1 MNLLVSRKKLL
12 GNTGDFLWSYG
23 GYLIVSVLCDLCGV
37 VLNVEN
43 ARYFVSEC
51 IESLN
56 DTLKSNLN
64 INGVNYVLSLNDDLI
79 SKFIEFYKG
88 KEGTLI
94 DSKFEITSPNLDL
107 PFKFPKTQA
116 VWADLCSFKVNQDC
130 QIKPQAFCK
139 GTDSISSLSLYG
151 SYSSF
156 SKGDVVSYKCA
167 WDINSN
173 YYYMVNIYKNGSYV
187 AQAYQGYDSANPG
200 PKYLGLEFWLRV
212 DTSLINKDT
221 FRSFV
226 GATYPS
232 VLGDIK
238 TLEEY
243 KAKYENEPSRI
254 ILDSSIV
261 NIKTK
266 WKKEDT
272 DIYIPNGNVENLPNG
287 VKILYGLWVY
297 NTGDQF
303 TEITGGWENYHNDTN
318 WFWSDS
324 CYKGDIKE
332 NYLSFSIEQDKSMC
346 SLATSNKINFE
357 EVNKIKIT
365 YSRIANT
372 DAHVALQIVGSLETS
387 ELSGAKLQVGDGS
400 FATTENLDIYNT
412 IEISYP
418 EPKALNE
425 KLYVLVVLWGE
436 LANYKETFRIKSI
449 YIR

>member
-1 MNLLVSRKKLL
+1 MVQIGLEGGLFMNILVSRKKLL

-23 GYLIVSVLCDLCGV
+23 GYLIVSALCDLCGV
-37 VLNVEN
+37 TLDESN
-43 ARYFVSEC
+43 ARNFITDC
-51 IESLN
+51 IESLH
-56 DTLKSNLN
+56 DTLKDNLN

-79 SKFIEFYKG
+79 SKFIEFYTTHNNYEYYFLKTPPLANSTLLYTFNLLERTYFNNVKDGVVGGQIGYFEPG
-88 KEGTLI
+88 KVTVVSKSDLDGGGYGWYKLI
-94 DSKFEITSPNLDL
+94 ITGSNFSSNENL
-107 PFKFPKTQA
+107 TH
-116 VWADLCSFKVNQDC
+116 S
-130 QIKPQAFCK
+130 
-139 GTDSISSLSLYG
+139 
-151 SYSSF
+151 SYSDLDSNF
-156 SKGDVVSYKCA
+156 ELRVPYNSVS
-167 WDINSN
+167 D
-173 YYYMVNIYKNGSYV
+173 MVLNDKTNGKITLYPE
-187 AQAYQGYDSANPG
+187 AQGY
-200 PKYLGLEFWLRV
+200 
-212 DTSLINKDT
+212 
-221 FRSFV
+221 
-226 GATYPS
+226 
-232 VLGDIK
+232 K

-318 WFWSDS
+318 WFWSGS

-332 NYLSFSIEQDKSMC
+332 NYLSFSIKQDKSMC

-372 DAHVALQIVGSLETS
+372 NAYVALQIVGSLETS

-436 LANYKETFRIKSI
+436 VAEYKETFRIKSI